1 MGASLLALAK
11 SIYYRIS
18 SNKKRKREKRPG
30 DEVGV
35 NLMSRNNKKSVGVV
49 LSLVGLYNLVS
60 VIPV

>member
-1 MGASLLALAK
+1 M
-11 SIYYRIS
+11 YRIS
-18 SNKKRKREKRPG
+18 SNKMQKGGKRPG

-35 NLMSRNNKKSVGVV
+35 NLVSRNNKKSVGGV